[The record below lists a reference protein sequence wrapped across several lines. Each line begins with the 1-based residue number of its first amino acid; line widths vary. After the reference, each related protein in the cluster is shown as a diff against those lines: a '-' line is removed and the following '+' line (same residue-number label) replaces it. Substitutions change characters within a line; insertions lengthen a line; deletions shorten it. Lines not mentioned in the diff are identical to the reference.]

1 MPSLLFLDGVVA
13 SFEPSPGRWKS
24 KTSIASS
31 YPQYILK
38 KVNNYIGKSVL
49 QCLLGRDTIECHA
62 VRSNMSLSVVNNF
75 IRRTDLNTQTSE
87 SLYTGPFVTHSSID
101 GVKKFHRTVP
111 YRSEE
116 AITAWELSCCSGI
129 PHIIKD
135 RSRLRDNQV
144 HI

>member
-75 IRRTDLNTQTSE
+75 IRRTDLNTKHQKVFTQDHLLLTLRSTASKSFTGQ
-87 SLYTGPFVTHSSID
+87 SLT
-101 GVKKFHRTVP
+101 
-111 YRSEE
+111 E
-116 AITAWELSCCSGI
+116 AR
-129 PHIIKD
+129 K
-135 RSRLRDNQV
+135 Q
-144 HI
+144 